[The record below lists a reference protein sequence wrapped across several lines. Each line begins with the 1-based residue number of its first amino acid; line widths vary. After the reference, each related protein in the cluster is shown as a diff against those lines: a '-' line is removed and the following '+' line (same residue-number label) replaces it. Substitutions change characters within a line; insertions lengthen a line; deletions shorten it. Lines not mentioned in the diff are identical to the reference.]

1 MFPLMMERNYRST
14 LTLCFGSCQVVG
26 GVTVVVIIVT
36 VVVVIVVII
45 IIPGELLRPIQG
57 SANGLISP
65 RNIYK
70 ICLLTQT
77 AQMFVSERQL
87 H

>member
-1 MFPLMMERNYRST
+1 MSV
-14 LTLCFGSCQVVG
+14 GVAVVD
-26 GVTVVVIIVT
+26 VII
-36 VVVVIVVII
+36 IVSIII
-45 IIPGELLRPIQG
+45 IIPGQRLRSLQG

-77 AQMFVSERQL
+77 AQVFVSERQL